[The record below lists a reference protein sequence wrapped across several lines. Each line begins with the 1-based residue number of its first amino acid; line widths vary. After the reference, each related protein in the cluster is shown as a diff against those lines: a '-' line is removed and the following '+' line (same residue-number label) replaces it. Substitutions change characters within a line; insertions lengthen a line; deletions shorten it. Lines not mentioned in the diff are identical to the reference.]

1 MGFTSTFYG
10 QGQFPY
16 TASYEGST
24 YTTQAYTHPPE
35 YKSALSMTTEFGS
48 AIQGN
53 TVPLAEYN
61 NTMFTG
67 EAVGLWI
74 YRLYFDGQLVGTY
87 QLCDQQ
93 FSFTVTFDRIEG
105 FCMSVPL
112 TPGTTAVPYLGTP
125 EPEPPPPI
133 PSPASIVILIC
144 SALFSLRKTHRNA

>member
-35 YKSALSMTTEFGS
+35 YKSALTMTTEFGS
-48 AIQGN
+48 SIQGN
-53 TVPLAEYN
+53 TVPLAEYS

-67 EAVGLWI
+67 EAIGLWI

-87 QLCDQQ
+87 QMSDQQ
-93 FSFTVTFDRIEG
+93 FSFPVTFDRVEG
-105 FCMSVPL
+105 LCMGVSL
-112 TPGTTAVPYLGTP
+112 TPSTPAIPYPGTP
-125 EPEPPPPI
+125 ESEDTPVPA
-133 PSPASIVILIC
+133 PASFMLIAC
-144 SALFSLRKTHRNA
+144 AGIAALFGKRNK